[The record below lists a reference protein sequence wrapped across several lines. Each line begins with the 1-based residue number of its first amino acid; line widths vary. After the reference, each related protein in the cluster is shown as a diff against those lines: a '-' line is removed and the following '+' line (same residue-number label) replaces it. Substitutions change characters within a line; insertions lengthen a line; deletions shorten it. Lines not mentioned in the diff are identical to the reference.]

1 MFNSTSA
8 VVRLH
13 DAFGLS
19 NEKIRD
25 VLTAVARAALTLD
38 DAFQLAP
45 ADLERSTGLAAP
57 LTAAMTSAA
66 PDSANEKAAALQQRG
81 FHAVTILD
89 AGYPPQLKG
98 YRDYPTLPAG
108 RQADHYRAAPE
119 VDGRHSVL

>member
-19 NEKIRD
+19 NEKIRE
-25 VLTAVARAALTLD
+25 VLTAVARASLTLD
-38 DAFQLAP
+38 AAFQLAP
-45 ADLERSTGLAAP
+45 AGLERSTGLAAP
-57 LTAAMTSAA
+57 LIAALTSAA
-66 PDSANEKAAALQQRG
+66 PDSAYEKAAALQQRG
-81 FHAVTILD
+81 FAAMTLLD
-89 AGYPPQLKG
+89 PEYPLQLKG

-108 RQADHYRAAPE
+108 RQADHDRAAPE